1 MSETTAI
8 WSDYMEWLLGMVN
21 VGVHLVDKN
30 GTTVFFNEKM
40 AAIDG
45 LRRKDV
51 LGRNIFQLFPSL
63 TNENSTLIRALH
75 TGHSTVD
82 QVQTYM
88 NIRGKQITSINS
100 TYPLLKQNVI
110 IGAVELAEDITRIVQ
125 LNDQVLELR
134 EQLYHRTSGKKK
146 HTTNDTLYHFGD
158 LIGASKP
165 FMQALIRAKR
175 AARTHSPV
183 LVCGPTGTGKELIA
197 QSIHNASIRRN
208 EPFIAQNCA
217 AVPRELMEGLLFG
230 TTKGAFTGA
239 IDRPG
244 IFEQA
249 HGGTL
254 FLDEI
259 NSLDLT
265 LQAKLLRVLQ
275 DGRVRRVGG
284 TSEQQVNVRIIAA
297 MNAEPYDVIRNRTI
311 RPDLFF
317 RLNVVSIDLP
327 PLSQRIDDLPL
338 LTRHFIEKFNVSF
351 GLHVQDAAP
360 DVYTIFERHTW
371 PGNIRELRHAI
382 ESAFNML
389 EENESIIELH
399 HLPTLFQQPTSDIN
413 PNPSDLK
420 ELILPNESCNLPD
433 LLDQI
438 ERDMI
443 ARMLARYN
451 GNISR
456 TAEALG
462 LTRQALQY
470 KLKKFHLS

>member
-1 MSETTAI
+1 MPETTAI
-8 WSDYMEWLLGMVN
+8 WSDYMEWLLGIVN

-40 AAIDG
+40 AEIDG
-45 LRRKDV
+45 LRRDDV
-51 LGRNIFQLFPSL
+51 LGQSVFQLFPSL
-63 TNENSTLIRALH
+63 TNENSTLIRALR
-75 TGHSTVD
+75 TGQKTVD

-88 NIRGKQITSINS
+88 NMRGKQITSINS
-100 TYPLLKQNVI
+100 TYPLFKNSAI

-125 LNDQVLELR
+125 LNDHVLDLR
-134 EQLYHRTSGKKK
+134 EQLYHTAREKKRSR
-146 HTTNDTLYHFGD
+146 NDTQYHFGD
-158 LIGASKP
+158 LIGENER
-165 FMQALIRAKR
+165 FIHALARAKR

-183 LVCGPTGTGKELIA
+183 LICGLTGTGKELIA
-197 QSIHNASIRRN
+197 QSIHNASIRRDQ
-208 EPFIAQNCA
+208 PFIAQNCA

-249 HGGTL
+249 DGGTL

-259 NSLDLT
+259 NSLDVA

-275 DGRVRRVGG
+275 DGRVRRIGG
-284 TSEQQVNVRIIAA
+284 AAEKQVNVRIIAA
-297 MNAEPYDVIRNRTI
+297 MNAEPHEVIRNGTI

-327 PLSQRIDDLPL
+327 PLSLRMDDLPIL
-338 LTRHFIEKFNVSF
+338 VRHFIEKFNTSF
-351 GLHVQDAAP
+351 ALHVHDAAP
-360 DVYTIFERHTW
+360 DVYAALARHTW

-389 EENESIIELH
+389 EENESMIELR
-399 HLPTLFQQPTSDIN
+399 HLPPLFHQALYEESI
-413 PNPSDLK
+413 SSAR
-420 ELILPNESCNLPD
+420 LPEAPLPDAPCNLPD
-433 LLDQI
+433 LLEQT
-438 ERDMI
+438 ERDLI
-443 ARMLARYN
+443 ASALARYD

-456 TAEALG
+456 TADSLG
-462 LTRQALQY
+462 LKRQALQY
-470 KLKKFHLS
+470 KLKKFNLS

>member
-21 VGVHLVDKN
+21 VGVHLVDKS

-40 AAIDG
+40 AEIDG

-75 TGHSTVD
+75 TGHSTID

-125 LNDQVLELR
+125 LNDQMLELR
-134 EQLYHRTSGKKK
+134 EQLYRKAGRTK
-146 HTTNDTLYHFGD
+146 HATNDTVYHFGD
-158 LIGASKP
+158 LIGKSKL
-165 FMQALIRAKR
+165 FTQALMRAKR

-259 NSLDLT
+259 NSLDPA

-275 DGRVRRVGG
+275 DGRVRRIGG
-284 TSEQQVNVRIIAA
+284 TSEQQVNVRIISA
-297 MNAEPYDVIRNRTI
+297 MNADPYEVVRNRTM
-311 RPDLFF
+311 RSDLFF

-327 PLSQRIDDLPL
+327 PLSQRMDDLPL
-338 LTRHFIEKFNVSF
+338 LIRHFIDKFNASF
-351 GLHVQDAAP
+351 ALRVQDAAS
-360 DVYTIFERHTW
+360 DVYTAFERHTW

-399 HLPTLFQQPTSDIN
+399 HLPTLFQQSTPDISRN
-413 PNPSDLK
+413 YNDLE
-420 ELILPNESCNLPD
+420 ELILPDESCNLPD
-433 LLDQI
+433 LLNQI

-456 TAEALG
+456 TANVLG

>member
-1 MSETTAI
+1 MPKMTTI

-21 VGVHLVDKN
+21 VGVHLVDKD

-40 AAIDG
+40 AEIDG
-45 LRRKDV
+45 LRRQDV
-51 LGRNIFQLFPSL
+51 LGQNIFQLFPSL
-63 TNENSTLIRALH
+63 TNESSTLIRALH
-75 TGHSTVD
+75 TGQPTVD

-88 NIRGKQITSINS
+88 NMRGKQITSINS
-100 TYPLLKQNVI
+100 TYPLLKRNVI

-134 EQLYHRTSGKKK
+134 EQLYRTTGEKNRSG
-146 HTTNDTLYHFGD
+146 NDTQYHFGD
-158 LIGASKP
+158 LIGSSEL
-165 FMQALIRAKR
+165 FTQALIRAKR

-208 EPFIAQNCA
+208 QPFIAQNCA

-259 NSLDLT
+259 NSLDLA

-275 DGRVRRVGG
+275 DGRVRRIGG

-297 MNAEPYDVIRNRTI
+297 MNVEPHDVIRSRTI

-327 PLSQRIDDLPL
+327 PLCRRMDDLPL
-338 LTRHFIEKFNVSF
+338 LMRHFIDKFNTLF
-351 GLHVQDAAP
+351 ALHVQDATP
-360 DVYTIFERHTW
+360 DVYAVFERHTW

-389 EENESIIELH
+389 EENESAIELH
-399 HLPTLFQQPTSDIN
+399 HLPTLFQQATP
-413 PNPSDLK
+413 DLSRNRICL
-420 ELILPNESCNLPD
+420 EEVVLPDEPCNLPD
-433 LLDQI
+433 ILDQI

-443 ARMLARYN
+443 AHMLARYG

-456 TAEALG
+456 TADALG
-462 LTRQALQY
+462 LKRQALQY